1 MQNILNMALVIIAL
15 GAVFLYAAIYDRV
28 KNPARQKTTAIVCF
42 LCGLILLVMYF
53 ASRNY

>member
-1 MQNILNMALVIIAL
+1 MALVIIAL

-53 ASRNY
+53 A